1 MNDVTTDA
9 PQEKGPQMTQPK
21 DQDFD
26 STYTRLLKQFTE
38 MDVPACPLCRAT
50 DTASV
55 QVGIIGLT
63 IRLAATCHKFKLIP
77 NGPKP
82 GHWFCK
88 VCERFFD
95 TPDSDAV
102 PPA

>member
-1 MNDVTTDA
+1 
-9 PQEKGPQMTQPK
+9 MTQPK
-21 DQDFD
+21 GQDLD
-26 STYTRLLKQFTE
+26 DTYTRLLKKFTE
-38 MDVPACPLCRAT
+38 MDVPKCPLCRAT

-63 IRLAATCHKFKLIP
+63 IRLAATCHKFKLIA

-82 GHWFCK
+82 GHWFCN
-88 VCERFFD
+88 VCQRFFD
-95 TPDSDAV
+95 TPGSDAV